1 MVMWLSGSYSDW
13 LNSFHIITQMVE
25 VMNGYV
31 VEELVHILHG

>member
-13 LNSFHIITQMVE
+13 LNSFPLITQMVE

-31 VEELVHILHG
+31 VEWFVF